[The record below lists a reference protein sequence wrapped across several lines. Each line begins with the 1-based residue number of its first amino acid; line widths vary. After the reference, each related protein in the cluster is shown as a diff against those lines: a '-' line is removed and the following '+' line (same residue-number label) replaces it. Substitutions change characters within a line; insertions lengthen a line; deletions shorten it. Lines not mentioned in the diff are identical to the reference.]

1 MLAEEEIALHC
12 TLVSLGALDYT
23 SHMLNHRRQRTTDDA
38 TPHTHIRPRTKTDCH
53 HHHHHH
59 LLVPSFSLTP
69 LSLSQKSKVKSQ
81 KSIVAALAPRPSALP
96 LFRVG
101 DGCCAFDGEEED
113 EEEEEEDA

>member
-1 MLAEEEIALHC
+1 MLAEEETALHC

-23 SHMLNHRRQRTTDDA
+23 FHILNHRRQRTTDDA
-38 TPHTHIRPRTKTDCH
+38 TPHTHICPRTNTGFH
-53 HHHHHH
+53 HHHHR
-59 LLVPSFSLTP
+59 LLLPSFSLTP

-81 KSIVAALAPRPSALP
+81 NSIVAALAPRPSALP